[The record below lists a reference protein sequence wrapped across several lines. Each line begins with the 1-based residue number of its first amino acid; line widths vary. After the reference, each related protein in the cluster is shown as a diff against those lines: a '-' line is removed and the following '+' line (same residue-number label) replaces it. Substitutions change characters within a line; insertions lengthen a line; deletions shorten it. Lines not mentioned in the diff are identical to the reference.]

1 MLFSELLRYVP
12 HTSSVDTGVTISGI
26 TIDSREAGPGVLFV
40 ARRGSSSDGH
50 AFIDDAIRRGCTA
63 VLCESAPELL
73 LEAENLSF
81 AVVDNAHIA
90 VAQAAHA
97 LYDFPARSM
106 RIIGVTGTNG
116 KTSCTTILKQLLEAH
131 GQAVGMIG
139 TVGNFI
145 GNEFI
150 PSAFTTPEAP
160 ELCALLQRMKSAGVD
175 TVVMEVSSHS
185 LALERVH
192 GIDFAAALFTN
203 LTQDHLDFHG
213 TMDAYALAKKK
224 LFDGLTNT
232 AVACV
237 WSDDPYAQLMVSDCS
252 AHVHSVG
259 TQVMQAV
266 QIVNGEAAK
275 LSAPTTSSSTSSTAS
290 SSETPSLST
299 WAPRAASRTHHHVQ
313 VQYITARG
321 IEYTLDTA
329 TLRAPLFGEFHVAN
343 TALAWQCLAALGFD
357 ASMTTDALSR
367 VHGAAGRMQ
376 VVELGGFNGIVDYA
390 HTPDAL
396 EKTLQSVRMVI
407 EPGQR
412 ILCVVGCGG
421 DRDKTKR
428 PLMGAIACRLSDTV
442 WFTSDNPR
450 TEDPVSIIEDMLR
463 GVESL
468 EPRHRNAP
476 VHVDADRRRAIQSA
490 VSQAEPGDLI
500 LVAGKGHEDYQI
512 LGTTKHPFSDVE
524 ELRAAAGV

>member
-1 MLFSELLRYVP
+1 MLFSELLHYVP
-12 HTSSVDTGVTISGI
+12 HTSSVDTGVAISGI
-26 TIDSREAGPGVLFV
+26 TIDSRAAGPGVLFV
-40 ARRGSSSDGH
+40 ARRGSASDGH

-81 AVVDNAHIA
+81 AVVNNAHIA

-97 LYDFPARSM
+97 FYDFPARSM

-131 GQAVGMIG
+131 GQTVGMIG
-139 TVGNFI
+139 TVGNYI

-160 ELCALLQRMKSAGVD
+160 ELCALLQRMNSAGVD

-192 GIDFAAALFTN
+192 GIEFTAALFTN

-213 TMDAYALAKKK
+213 TMSAYALAKKK
-224 LFDGLTNT
+224 LFDGLTAA

-237 WSDDPYAQLMVSDCS
+237 WSDDSYAQLMVSECS

-266 QIVNGEAAK
+266 QIVNNESAK
-275 LSAPTTSSSTSSTAS
+275 LLATTISPSSS
-290 SSETPSLST
+290 SSETPPLST
-299 WAPRAASRTHHHVQ
+299 WASRAASRTHHHVK
-313 VQYITARG
+313 VQHITARG

-357 ASMTTDALSR
+357 TSMTTEALSR

-376 VVELGGFNGIVDYA
+376 VVELGSFNGIVDYA

-428 PLMGAIACRLSDTV
+428 PLMGAIACRLSDAV

-468 EPRHRNAP
+468 EPNLRNAQ

-490 VSQAEPGDLI
+490 VSHAEPGDLI